1 MGAPNIQQQLY
12 LKTALNESK
21 DGMFDH
27 PADLDEA
34 TKGSHKNVMRLD
46 KAFRKSFDENPKSAE
61 TERLA
66 GAASLADKKLDAK
79 ELRRGGASER
89 TMRRRIN
96 QDKWSEGW
104 GAKNKFER
112 EGQKKRRAALKAKG
126 IAEALEEKLDEGY
139 QAKRLRMFRTR
150 KPFSPEVA
158 DFMGR
163 SFKKKRARD
172 ARISASAGGV
182 GADTVR
188 TMRRDAHMKAKGI
201 KEKYPLLQIT
211 EGSLG
216 LKSVLRKGK
225 HNPRKY
231 GTHMT
236 KNAVRQLAASG
247 RDPNNIKIYGT
258 RGIENFGFQVNANVK
273 REKAL
278 KAKGLLPAPKPL
290 SPEVAASAGRIG
302 RLARQRRGMDY

>member
-34 TKGSHKNVMRLD
+34 TKGSHKNVMRLY
-46 KAFRKSFDENPKSAE
+46 KAFRKSFDKDAKSAN
-61 TERLA
+61 TERLT
-66 GAASLADKKLDAK
+66 GLASLADKKLDAK

-104 GAKNKFER
+104 GAKNRFAR

-139 QAKRLRMFRTR
+139 QAKRLRIFRKANKNEFAKFAPGTEDFMKRSFKRKVTRDNTISGGKGSVRALDIRTR
-150 KPFSPEVA
+150 KKTA
-158 DFMGR
+158 
-163 SFKKKRARD
+163 AL
-172 ARISASAGGV
+172 
-182 GADTVR
+182 
-188 TMRRDAHMKAKGI
+188 KAKGI
-201 KEKYPLLQIT
+201 A

-216 LKSVLRKGK
+216 SAKLRKGGEFDS
-225 HNPRKY
+225 RKY
-231 GTHMT
+231 RKLQI
-236 KNAVRQLAASG
+236 KNAVRSLRSHG
-247 RDPNNIKIYGT
+247 RDPNLVKLPLSV
-258 RGIENFGFQVNANVK
+258 GIENYGFHLTAAEKKN
-273 REKAL
+273 KAL
-278 KAKGLLPAPKPL
+278 KAKGLLPAPKSL
-290 SPEVAASAGRIG
+290 SPEVAASARRIG
-302 RLARQRRGMDY
+302 RLARQQKGMDY

>member
-46 KAFRKSFDENPKSAE
+46 KAFRKSFNKNPRSAKTDELAAA
-61 TERLA
+61 TELA
-66 GAASLADKKLDAK
+66 NKKLDAK
-79 ELRRGGASER
+79 ELLRGGASER

-104 GAKNKFER
+104 GAKNRFER
-112 EGQKKRRAALKAKG
+112 KGQEKRRAALKAKG

-139 QAKRLRMFRTR
+139 QAKRMRVFRTR
-150 KPFSPEVA
+150 KPLSPEVS
-158 DFMGR
+158 DFMQR
-163 SFKKKRARD
+163 SFKKKMARS

-182 GADTVR
+182 GAGTVR
-188 TMRRDAHMKAKGI
+188 RERRDAAMKAKGI
-201 KEKYPLLQIT
+201 KEKYPMLQIT

-216 LKSVLRKGK
+216 SAKLHKGGEFDT
-225 HNPRKY
+225 RKY
-231 GTHMT
+231 RKLQI
-236 KNAVRQLAASG
+236 KNAVRNLRSHG
-247 RDPNNIKIYGT
+247 RDPNLVKLPLSV
-258 RGIENFGFQVNANVK
+258 GIENYGFHTSAAEKKN
-273 REKAL
+273 KAL

-290 SPEVAASAGRIG
+290 SPEVAASARRIG

>member
-46 KAFRKSFDENPKSAE
+46 KAFLKSFNKNPRSAKTDELAAA
-61 TERLA
+61 TELA
-66 GAASLADKKLDAK
+66 NKKLDAK
-79 ELRRGGASER
+79 ELLRGGASER

-104 GAKNKFER
+104 GAKNRFER
-112 EGQKKRRAALKAKG
+112 KGQEKRRAALKAKG

-150 KPFSPEVA
+150 KPLSPEVS
-158 DFMGR
+158 DFMQR
-163 SFKKKRARD
+163 SFKKKMARSE
-172 ARISASAGGV
+172 RISASAGGV
-182 GADTVR
+182 GAGTVR
-188 TMRRDAHMKAKGI
+188 RERRDAAMKAKGI
-201 KEKYPLLQIT
+201 KEKYPMLQIT

-290 SPEVAASAGRIG
+290 SPEVAASARRIG